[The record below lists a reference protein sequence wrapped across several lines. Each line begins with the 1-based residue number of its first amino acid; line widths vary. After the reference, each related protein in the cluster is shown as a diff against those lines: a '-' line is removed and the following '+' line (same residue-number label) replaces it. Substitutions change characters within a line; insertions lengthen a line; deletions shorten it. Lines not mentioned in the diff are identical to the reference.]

1 MKDIAIIVTKLHFP
15 YQRDCE
21 QMRALSRLSQV
32 IGLRNSWFG
41 NADKEFVL
49 SFRVFQHIPSHVY
62 LSQIA
67 MQWGNNSC
75 KR

>member
-1 MKDIAIIVTKLHFP
+1 
-15 YQRDCE
+15 
-21 QMRALSRLSQV
+21 MRALSRLSQV